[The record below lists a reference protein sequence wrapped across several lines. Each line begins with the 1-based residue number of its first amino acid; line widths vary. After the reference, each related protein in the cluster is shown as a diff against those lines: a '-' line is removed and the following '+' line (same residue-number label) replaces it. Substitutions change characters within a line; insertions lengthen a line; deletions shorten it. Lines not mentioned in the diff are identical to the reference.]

1 MVEEEFQIRY
11 YEIGPDHNIPLW
23 TLQSYFQQAAAID
36 AKNLSYGT
44 EKLFAEG
51 IAWVLIS
58 IKFKIL
64 KNISS
69 IKKVKV
75 KTWHCYSDKIYS
87 RRDFI
92 IYDEKGDEFIHGTSS
107 WLILDLATRKIART
121 PQSMLEQKLE
131 SIKDIEPETIKLP
144 DLKEEKPL
152 KSIIIRTRLEDLD
165 MNNHVNNTH
174 FTAWAIEGMPEDIRK
189 SKSLK
194 EISINF
200 KAEVKADEN
209 IIVQTFLTEN
219 NKYLHKLTSESNGK
233 VAAAAYSIWV

>member
-1 MVEEEFQIRY
+1 MVEEEFKVRY

-64 KNISS
+64 KNINT
-69 IKKVKV
+69 IKKVKI

-87 RRDFI
+87 RRDFV
-92 IYDEKGDEFIHGTSS
+92 IYDEKGDEFIHGTSL

-121 PQSMLEQKLE
+121 PQSMLEQKID
-131 SIKDIEPETIKLP
+131 SIKDIEPEMIKTP
-144 DLKEEKPL
+144 DLQEETPL
-152 KSIIIRTRLEDLD
+152 KSIIIRTRVEDLD

-189 SKSLK
+189 NKSLK
-194 EISINF
+194 EISVNF
-200 KAEVKADEN
+200 KAEVKAGEN
-209 IIVQTFLTEN
+209 IIVQTYLTEE
-219 NKYLHKLTSESNGK
+219 NKYQHILLQESSGK
-233 VAAAAYSIWV
+233 ITASAYSIWV

>member
-1 MVEEEFQIRY
+1 MVEEEFKVRY

-64 KNISS
+64 KNINT
-69 IKKVKV
+69 IKKVKI

-92 IYDEKGDEFIHGTSS
+92 IYDEKGDEFIHGTSL

-121 PQSMLEQKLE
+121 PQSMLEQKID
-131 SIKDIEPETIKLP
+131 SIKDIEPEMIKTP
-144 DLKEEKPL
+144 DLQEETPL
-152 KSIIIRTRLEDLD
+152 KSIIIRTRVEDLD

-189 SKSLK
+189 NKSLK
-194 EISINF
+194 EISVNF
-200 KAEVKADEN
+200 KAEVKAGEN
-209 IIVQTFLTEN
+209 IIVQTYLTEE
-219 NKYLHKLTSESNGK
+219 NKYQHILLQESSGK
-233 VAAAAYSIWV
+233 ITASAYSIWV

>member
-1 MVEEEFQIRY
+1 MVEEEFKVRY

-64 KNISS
+64 KNINT
-69 IKKVKV
+69 IKKVKI

-92 IYDEKGDEFIHGTSS
+92 IYDEKGDEFIHGTSL
-107 WLILDLATRKIART
+107 WLILDLATRKIARI
-121 PQSMLEQKLE
+121 PQSMLEQKID
-131 SIKDIEPETIKLP
+131 SIKDIEPEMIKTP
-144 DLKEEKPL
+144 DLQEETPL
-152 KSIIIRTRLEDLD
+152 KSIIIRTRVEDLD

-189 SKSLK
+189 NKSLK
-194 EISINF
+194 EISVNF
-200 KAEVKADEN
+200 KAEVKAGEN
-209 IIVQTFLTEN
+209 IIVQTYLTEE
-219 NKYLHKLTSESNGK
+219 NKYQHILLQESSGK
-233 VAAAAYSIWV
+233 ITASAYSIWV